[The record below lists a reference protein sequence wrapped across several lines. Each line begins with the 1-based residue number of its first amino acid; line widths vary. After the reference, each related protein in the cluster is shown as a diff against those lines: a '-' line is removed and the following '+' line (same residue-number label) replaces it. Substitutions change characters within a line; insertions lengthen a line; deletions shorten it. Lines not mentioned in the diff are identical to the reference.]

1 MSRARDMANLGSQAG
16 SGFDASD
23 LTTGTLGNTVQDNI
37 TRLGTVTTG
46 TLSHGT
52 TLQKWVD
59 SSNTGVT
66 FPDGHVIQYQSKNV
80 TGYYGTSLGSFQH
93 MSGYDLNITPQYN
106 DSKIILNWSG
116 NWYMNNDNRHG
127 YFTIARG
134 STFLGHYITATN
146 GGEGLRLYMSANTGA
161 HWQTVN
167 VYHIDEP
174 NTTSEI
180 TYKVYIRSSNTD
192 TTFRIN
198 YSTQYFSNFSI
209 SEIKV

>member
-1 MSRARDMANLGSQAG
+1 MSRARDIANYGDGIDATQITSGVFANARIQATNVTQHEGSIDALASNPTVTLGSNA
-16 SGFDASD
+16 
-23 LTTGTLGNTVQDNI
+23 
-37 TRLGTVTTG
+37 
-46 TLSHGT
+46 
-52 TLQKWVD
+52 
-59 SSNTGVT
+59 T
-66 FPDGHVIQYQSKNV
+66 FPAGHVIQYQSKNV
-80 TGYYGTSLGSFQH
+80 TGNHNTSLGSFQH
-93 MSGYDLNITPQYN
+93 MSAYDLSITPLYTN
-106 DSKIILNWSG
+106 SKIILNWSG

-134 STFLGHYITATN
+134 STFLGHYITSTN

-161 HWQTVN
+161 HWQSVN

-192 TTFRIN
+192 TVYRIN